1 MLVVIAL
8 VLAALAAALHVYI
21 WWLESM
27 AWTTPAARK
36 VFGTTPEEA
45 EATKFLAF
53 NQGYYNLFLAITT
66 VAGIVGFAAGS
77 HVVGLT
83 LVIVGTASMLGA
95 ALVLASASAAHR
107 SAALRQ
113 GLFPALAVIASA
125 THLLT

>member
-1 MLVVIAL
+1 MPSTRA
-8 VLAALAAALHVYI
+8 
-21 WWLESM
+21 
-27 AWTTPAARK
+27 TT
-36 VFGTTPEEA
+36 
-45 EATKFLAF
+45 
-53 NQGYYNLFLAITT
+53 NLFLAITT

-125 THLLT
+125 IHLLT